1 MMNTRLVELI
11 ALVLLLL
18 CVLDGIHKGL
28 VMKVFSLIRIVVILV
43 LTVVL
48 VPVIL
53 PVMNENNVAGSGIA
67 YVAALVVALVAV
79 QLIAHLLKLV
89 DHIPVVKTVN
99 RLGGAILGACIG
111 ILLIWVALAF
121 IGAFQDVSWCREV
134 SACAK
139 ESEAL
144 RVIQRFDPMT
154 YVLKHFDFPV
164 LF

>member
-67 YVAALVVALVAV
+67 YLAALVVALVAV
-79 QLIAHLLKLV
+79 QLIAHILKLV

-99 RLGGAILGACIG
+99 RLGGAVLGICIG
-111 ILLIWVALAF
+111 VVLIWVVLA
-121 IGAFQDVSWCREV
+121 VC
-134 SACAK
+134 
-139 ESEAL
+139 L
-144 RVIQRFDPMT
+144 R
-154 YVLKHFDFPV
+154 
-164 LF
+164 

>member
-111 ILLIWVALAF
+111 ILLIWVALAL

-134 SACAK
+134 SACAR

-144 RVIQRFDPMT
+144 RMIQRFDPMT

>member
-1 MMNTRLVELI
+1 MMSTKLLELI
-11 ALVLLLL
+11 ALALLLL
-18 CVLDGIHKGL
+18 CILDGIHKGL
-28 VMKVFSLIRIVVILV
+28 LMKVFSLARIIVILALTVILV
-43 LTVVL
+43 
-48 VPVIL
+48 PIL
-53 PVMNENNVAGSGIA
+53 LPMMAENNVAGSGIA

-111 ILLIWVALAF
+111 IILIWVALAL
-121 IGAFQDVSWCREV
+121 IGAFQEVSWCRGV

>member
-1 MMNTRLVELI
+1 MNTRLVELI

-111 ILLIWVALAF
+111 ILLIWVALAL

>member
-111 ILLIWVALAF
+111 ILLIWVALAL

>member
-28 VMKVFSLIRIVVILV
+28 VLKVFSLIRIVVILV

-99 RLGGAILGACIG
+99 RLGGAVLGICIG
-111 ILLIWVALAF
+111 VVLIWVVLAVL
-121 IGAFQDVSWCREV
+121 GAFQDVSWCREV
-134 SACAK
+134 SACAR

-144 RVIQRFDPMT
+144 RMIQRFDPMT
-154 YVLKHFDFPV
+154 YILKQFDFPV

>member
-53 PVMNENNVAGSGIA
+53 PVMNEDNVAGSGIA

-111 ILLIWVALAF
+111 ILLIWVALAL

>member
-1 MMNTRLVELI
+1 MNTRLVELI

-53 PVMNENNVAGSGIA
+53 PVMNEDNVAGSGIA

-111 ILLIWVALAF
+111 ILLIWVALAL

>member
-18 CVLDGIHKGL
+18 CVLDGIHTGL

-111 ILLIWVALAF
+111 ILLIWVALAL